1 MTRKNAAA
9 PARRKSGSRSEDEQ
23 LTVSFAIPE
32 GPGEAARSDATATG
46 AAASERLVARVR
58 AGLRKRLAADERSAL
73 GFVCAVCA
81 EPATGWTRIDGIADG
96 KPVADGYATCAAHRS
111 REAVEQLLVT
121 RVG

>member
-9 PARRKSGSRSEDEQ
+9 PARREAPSRLEAEQ

-32 GPGEAARSDATATG
+32 GPSTAAPAAAPRPG
-46 AAASERLVARVR
+46 AAASELVARVR
-58 AGLRKRLAADERSAL
+58 AGLRRELAASERSAL
-73 GFVCAVCA
+73 GFVCAVCE

-96 KPVADGYATCAAHRS
+96 KPVIDGYATCLAHRS

>member
-9 PARRKSGSRSEDEQ
+9 PARGEAASRLEAEQ

-32 GPGEAARSDATATG
+32 GPSTAAPVAAPTTG
-46 AAASERLVARVR
+46 AAASELVARVR
-58 AGLRKRLAADERSAL
+58 AGLRKGLAADERSAM

-96 KPVADGYATCAAHRS
+96 RPVIDGYATCLAHRS

>member
-1 MTRKNAAA
+1 MTRKNADTSV
-9 PARRKSGSRSEDEQ
+9 RKKSASRLEDEQ

-32 GPGEAARSDATATG
+32 GPGEAVRSDVPATG
-46 AAASERLVARVR
+46 AAASERLVAQVR
-58 AGLRKRLAADERSAL
+58 AGLRKQLAADERSAM
-73 GFVCAVCA
+73 GFACAVCA

-96 KPVADGYATCAAHRS
+96 KPVVDGYATCFAHRS

>member
-9 PARRKSGSRSEDEQ
+9 PARREAASRSEAEQ

-32 GPGEAARSDATATG
+32 GPRGAAPADAPATG

-58 AGLRKRLAADERSAL
+58 AGLRKRLAADERSAM
-73 GFVCAVCA
+73 GFACAVCA

-96 KPVADGYATCAAHRS
+96 KPVIDGYATCLAHRS

>member
-9 PARRKSGSRSEDEQ
+9 PAREEAASRLEAEQ

-32 GPGEAARSDATATG
+32 VP
-46 AAASERLVARVR
+46 
-58 AGLRKRLAADERSAL
+58 ADHRSAT

-81 EPATGWTRIDGIADG
+81 GPATGWTRIEGIADG
-96 KPVADGYATCAAHRS
+96 RPVIDGYATCRAHRS

-121 RVG
+121 HVG

>member
-9 PARRKSGSRSEDEQ
+9 PARGQTASRLDAEQ
-23 LTVSFAIPE
+23 RTVSFAIPD
-32 GPGEAARSDATATG
+32 GQSTAAPRGAPETG
-46 AAASERLVARVR
+46 AAAAERLVAQVR
-58 AGLRKRLAADERSAL
+58 AGLRKGLAADERSAM

-96 KPVADGYATCAAHRS
+96 KPVIDGYATCLAHRS